1 MNFISMFQPFYD
13 KGKRGKQQDQN
24 AVLRKW
30 PHGDRQSFVYSE
42 RMTSAKLVNAGLSL
56 VSIAKWF

>member
-13 KGKRGKQQDQN
+13 KGKRGKLHEQN

-30 PHGDRQSFVYSE
+30 PLGDRQSFVS
-42 RMTSAKLVNAGLSL
+42 
-56 VSIAKWF
+56 